1 MPRGPSRG
9 ALLAAFFLVI
19 LAATCVE
26 PSLGF
31 MIWTKLTGST
41 VDRPGM
47 AFFLQTYPSSETLL
61 YFVVRGFDNRI
72 YYTRYDATIGHQD
85 PWQLVGGSTPDAP
98 AISGESTYGSYFVR
112 FLAVRGMDDG
122 IYLRGGNFDG
132 AWHKLS
138 GSTTSGPAINA
149 TSSNELYVMVRGK
162 DNGIYW
168 CKVSTSGMSPIQ
180 GPWHGLSGATNDSP
194 SFFMV
199 GLDMY
204 VAVRGMNDGIYWSKV
219 NLGTF
224 AQSAWQKIT
233 GKAYRS
239 PAIAYYDVDPNYF
252 TIVVTGFDYRIY
264 YQHVRI
270 SDNYQ
275 TGWNVLPS
283 GSTLRGPAIHAE
295 GGDLYAAVM
304 GNDHGIYWTSW
315 SSSL

>member
-9 ALLAAFFLVI
+9 TLLAVFFLVI
-19 LAATCVE
+19 LAVTCIE
-26 PSLGF
+26 PGSGVL
-31 MIWTKLTGST
+31 IWTKLTGST
-41 VDRPGM
+41 FDRPGM
-47 AFFLQTYPSSETLL
+47 AFFFQTSPSSEGFL
-61 YFVVRGFDNRI
+61 YFVVRGSDNRI
-72 YYTRYDATIGHQD
+72 YYTWYDYTMGHQA

-98 AISGESTYGSYFVR
+98 AISGESTSGSNFER

-122 IYLRGGNFDG
+122 IYWRGKNFDG
-132 AWHKLS
+132 AWQKLS

-149 TSSNELYVMVRGK
+149 TSNGMLYVMVRGK

-168 CKVSTSGMSPIQ
+168 CEISTSGLSPSQ
-180 GPWHGLSGATNDSP
+180 GPWHKLSGATADSP

-204 VAVRGMNDGIYWSKV
+204 VAVRGLGEDMYWCKV
-219 NLGTF
+219 DLGTF
-224 AQSAWQKIT
+224 AQSAWQKLT

-239 PAIAYYDVDPNYF
+239 PEIAYYDVDPNYF
-252 TIVVTGFDYRIY
+252 TIVVTGLDNRIY

-275 TGWNVLPS
+275 TGWTALPS
-283 GSTLRGPAIHAE
+283 GSTLRGPAIYAT

-304 GNDHGIYWTSW
+304 GNDHGIYWTFW
-315 SSSL
+315 SSFV